1 MAFGISSLS
10 SFPQKLSKIL
20 EKFSRTTQNTAKS
33 IVLVLLLAVPSKEAL
48 SQYIN
53 GPDTLTVA
61 QICRYDTDALTIQT
75 TPGILVSQDSLGTN
89 GWSTDVF
96 PQNGHYFAKAVNAGS
111 SDMIA
116 PIEGITKTVTIV
128 SPLPLSLTD
137 FNAHVE
143 QEEGFLNIDFTI
155 EQLSDVKKVDIEI
168 ASAQAGDFC
177 VLESMDFEGETVEVP
192 ENYTVRINLED
203 LKSTLEANG
212 IPAEGKQT
220 YILRMKVENSDGTVQ
235 YPALSTVAITI
246 NRDSGTYTVHVFPN
260 PTPAIQAIR
269 LESNAE
275 SPVVGVRV
283 YGLNGKSVPVTF
295 DPDTGI
301 LRFYGNPPPGV
312 YMVKVTF
319 RNGKAARV
327 RVVVAP

>member
-1 MAFGISSLS
+1 MAFGISLLP
-10 SFPQKLSKIL
+10 FPQKLPKIP
-20 EKFSRTTQNTAKS
+20 EKFSRAIQKTATNLG
-33 IVLVLLLAVPSKEAL
+33 VTLLLIVPTKEAL

-53 GPDTLTVA
+53 GPDTLTLN
-61 QICRYDTDALTIQT
+61 QICRYDTDVLVIQT

-89 GWSTDVF
+89 GWGSSIV
-96 PQNGHYFAKAVNAGS
+96 PQNGHYYAKAVNAGS

-116 PIEGITKTVTIV
+116 LVENITKTVTIV

-137 FNAHVE
+137 FDAHVE

-168 ASAQAGDFC
+168 ASAQARDFC

-246 NRDSGTYTVHVFPN
+246 DRDSGTYTVRVFPN
-260 PTPAIQAIR
+260 PVSTTQAIR

-283 YGLNGKSVPVTF
+283 YGLNGKSVPATF
-295 DPDTGI
+295 DPDTGT

-319 RNGKAARV
+319 RNGKAARA